1 MTSAFKEN
9 CPFPKAQ
16 DPAIGPNLP
25 SPRSIASI
33 QLVDSS
39 PRRSNEPHLHD
50 HLHSPPRYSL
60 YSSNGDAKS
69 SSIFTSAGHQE
80 NQPCRSETLDHS
92 QINSVVCISQA
103 EYEGLTRTAIRY
115 GNLCQNLI
123 SGGVDNA
130 TIELLSSQTSTTTP
144 APSLLSHALG
154 SDVTCN
160 GLGAAFS
167 GTFAIL
173 PGVPSPAQHHRTSSV
188 DECSGDSEDE
198 SHESFSSD
206 GSYCRAISPSRRR
219 SHTRSVNGD
228 STTQMPLKHGFERDA
243 MRSLSLS
250 NLRDGTTHADITAV
264 VRGGQI
270 LDVYIRWK
278 DRAASVSFIHA
289 ADAHAFFNYA
299 RRTDVYVKN
308 KRVDVKWDDRQ
319 YILSPHLA
327 YKIRQGASRNL
338 VIRDCDSNITEQ
350 GVRDDL
356 EHIHNLIAISI
367 KFVRGDCFI
376 STNSVHIATL
386 ARTCMMSRLKYKK
399 AHIEWGFDECAKPL
413 DEVPFF
419 TNRSATPVV
428 PQKNPLSATNRFE
441 LLHVEG

>member
-1 MTSAFKEN
+1 MFRYSKEN

-16 DPAIGPNLP
+16 DPAMGPNLP

-39 PRRSNEPHLHD
+39 PGRSNGLHLHD
-50 HLHSPPRYSL
+50 NLQSPPRYSL

-69 SSIFTSAGHQE
+69 SSISTSAGHQK
-80 NQPCRSETLDHS
+80 NRPFRNETLGHGHIS
-92 QINSVVCISQA
+92 SGVYISQA
-103 EYEGLTRTAIRY
+103 EYDSLTRTAIHY

-130 TIELLSSQTSTTTP
+130 TIELLSSQASTTTP
-144 APSLLSHALG
+144 APSFISHALG

-160 GLGAAFS
+160 GLGAAFR
-167 GTFAIL
+167 GTSAIL
-173 PGVPSPAQHHRTSSV
+173 SGAPSAAQHHRTSSV
-188 DECSGDSEDE
+188 NECSDDSEEE

-219 SHTRSVNGD
+219 SYTRSVNGD
-228 STTQMPLKHGFERDA
+228 STTQMPFKDDFSRDA
-243 MRSLSLS
+243 MRSLTLS

-278 DRAASVSFIHA
+278 DRAASISFIHA

-299 RRTDVYVKN
+299 RKTDVYIKN
-308 KRVDVKWDDRQ
+308 KRVDIRWDDRQ

-399 AHIEWGFDECAKPL
+399 AHIEWGVDECAKPL
-413 DEVPFF
+413 DGISFF
-419 TNRSATPVV
+419 TNRSATPAV
-428 PQKNPLSATNRFE
+428 PQKTSLSATNRFG
-441 LLHVEG
+441 LLRVEG